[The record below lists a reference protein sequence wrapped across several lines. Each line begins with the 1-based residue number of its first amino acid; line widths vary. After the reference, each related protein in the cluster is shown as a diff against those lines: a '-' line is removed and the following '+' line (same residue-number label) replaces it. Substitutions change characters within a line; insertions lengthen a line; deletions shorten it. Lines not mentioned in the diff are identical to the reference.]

1 MTTEDAKQKLLEARE
16 MEWKRVVWMIC
27 GIDDKGKYNTKIER
41 YHDHL
46 MMSVPFADAFLEK
59 AEEVKER
66 ILREEA
72 SPIEYFMYKRL
83 LEPKFLA
90 QAMDIAVWRLKRHFK
105 PNVFKK
111 LDQGTLQKYAKI
123 FNVTLDDLI
132 NFREDA

>member
-1 MTTEDAKQKLLEARE
+1 MTTEDAKQKLLKTRK
-16 MEWKRVVWMIC
+16 MEWKRNVWVIC
-27 GIDDKGKYNTKIER
+27 GIDDQGKYQTKLEK
-41 YHDHL
+41 YDDHL
-46 MMSVPFADAFLEK
+46 ILSVPFADAFQEK

-66 ILREEA
+66 ILRNES

-111 LDQGTLQKYAKI
+111 LDPGTLRKYANI
-123 FNVTLDDLI
+123 FNVTVDDLI